1 MEHRKALSGWRS
13 NVIVDT
19 ELGRYGDCVSIIYA
33 LSIGRALPQPFPAM
47 AKQIAGRRAAPSL
60 KSRIARNLVARRQ
73 ALNWTQE
80 QVATAA
86 GINPETVSRYERG
99 VSLPSI
105 EALER
110 LALALSTE
118 LSVLVATPTSTPPDD
133 AQLVAAWLSGLNA
146 EDRSFVTG
154 LIDSAVQHLKRR

>member
-1 MEHRKALSGWRS
+1 M
-13 NVIVDT
+13 
-19 ELGRYGDCVSIIYA
+19 
-33 LSIGRALPQPFPAM
+33 
-47 AKQIAGRRAAPSL
+47 
-60 KSRIARNLVARRQ
+60 
-73 ALNWTQE
+73 
-80 QVATAA
+80 ATAA